1 MRTSVHGECS
11 DEFSNDYY
19 ATFLFHVERRLAEKG
34 DNARERALMMMMQG
48 RLEANPED
56 ELKKDLVPPDF
67 IINKPQE
74 EWSEDDQ
81 KAAKEF
87 ERKKQQLQEDREKY
101 RKSLETELKKLQ
113 SGISEATAVFDEKLG
128 QLFQRKVKTE
138 MVIYQVCW
146 QIGGS
151 VGEQADRSFRIPS
164 LILVGHLAGRLLG
177 QSIRRQ

>member
-1 MRTSVHGECS
+1 MRTSVYGEYS
-11 DEFSNDYY
+11 DEFNSDHY

-87 ERKKQQLQEDREKY
+87 EKKKQQLQEDREKY

-113 SGISEATAVFDEKLG
+113 SGISEATAMFDEKLG

-138 MVIYQVCW
+138 MVIYQVC
-146 QIGGS
+146 GP
-151 VGEQADRSFRIPS
+151 A
-164 LILVGHLAGRLLG
+164 
-177 QSIRRQ
+177 